1 VRHVDE
7 IMILEGGRIVEHGP
21 RNALAADQ
29 ESRFAGLLRLGLEE
43 VLT

>member
-1 VRHVDE
+1 VDE
-7 IMILEGGRIVEHGP
+7 IMILDEGRIAEHGP
-21 RNALAADQ
+21 REALAADP